1 MEKEKTISQKLH
13 KSARLLERLS
23 DWFGDYNKWLKQ
35 YQAAKDEGGNPPP
48 PPPPPPGEND
58 GDGD

>member
-1 MEKEKTISQKLH
+1 MAKEKTISQKLRR
-13 KSARLLERLS
+13 SARMSERLAV
-23 DWFGDYNKWLKQ
+23 WFEEYEKWRIQYN
-35 YQAAKDEGGNPPP
+35 AAKDEGGNPPP

>member
-13 KSARLLERLS
+13 KCGNFLFRVGR
-23 DWFGDYNKWLKQ
+23 WFEEYEEWRKQ